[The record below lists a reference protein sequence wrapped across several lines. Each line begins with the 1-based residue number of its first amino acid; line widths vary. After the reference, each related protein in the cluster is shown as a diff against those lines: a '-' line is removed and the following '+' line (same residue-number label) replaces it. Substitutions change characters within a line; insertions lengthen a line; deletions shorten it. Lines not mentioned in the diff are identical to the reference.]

1 MNELLKAVN
10 EALSVPIKIYYNKF
24 SGEIVG
30 SCPHDHEMN
39 IDHLFIVAT
48 RSIANKVL
56 KNTLEYI
63 IAFDKKTGTIQPVR
77 KNEIIKLLKSESKL
91 FKIKKVDNIIKDVDI
106 AITIY
111 RDDSTLTISLN
122 PAIINRTSMPLL
134 MSQLQFEEGSAL
146 NLFITKKIIQM

>member
-1 MNELLKAVN
+1 M
-10 EALSVPIKIYYNKF
+10 
-24 SGEIVG
+24 
-30 SCPHDHEMN
+30 MN

-91 FKIKKVDNIIKDVDI
+91 FEIKKVDNII
-106 AITIY
+106 T
-111 RDDSTLTISLN
+111 N
-122 PAIINRTSMPLL
+122 PPFKLAMDFVYKANELCKYKFVFLCRINFLEGVARGKMFEEMPLKNVYI
-134 MSQLQFEEGSAL
+134 FK
-146 NLFITKKIIQM
+146 FI